1 VTSGRPPT
9 SPSTPATDR
18 GQHRSIGDSELVGFF
33 HRSSRAASVLKQQCE
48 VDRRITRT
56 LIQGVETRWNSSIYM
71 LSSILALRGQV
82 MAALGMLERSNLA
95 PDQDEWVLLG
105 ELLRLLV
112 PFEHVT
118 TELCGQYYT
127 TISKVSVLIIVQ
139 LS

>member
-1 VTSGRPPT
+1 
-9 SPSTPATDR
+9 
-18 GQHRSIGDSELVGFF
+18 
-33 HRSSRAASVLKQQCE
+33 
-48 VDRRITRT
+48 
-56 LIQGVETRWNSSIYM
+56 M

>member
-1 VTSGRPPT
+1 
-9 SPSTPATDR
+9 
-18 GQHRSIGDSELVGFF
+18 
-33 HRSSRAASVLKQQCE
+33 
-48 VDRRITRT
+48 
-56 LIQGVETRWNSSIYM
+56 
-71 LSSILALRGQV
+71 